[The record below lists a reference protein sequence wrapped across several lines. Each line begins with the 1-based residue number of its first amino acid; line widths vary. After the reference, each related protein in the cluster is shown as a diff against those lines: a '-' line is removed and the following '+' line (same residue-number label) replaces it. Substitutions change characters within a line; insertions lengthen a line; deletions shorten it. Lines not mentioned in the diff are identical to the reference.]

1 MTAFNAKTV
10 SLSGLNL
17 IEASAGTGKTYTLA
31 ELYLRLI
38 LEHGLKV
45 SEILVVTYTRA
56 ATEELRD
63 RLRQKLVDARDDLL
77 KAPDDRDIVTAYIEA
92 EEVRNA
98 SYKLSAAIQSFDEA
112 AIFTIHGFC
121 QRVLTDF
128 AFESGLRFELE
139 LVGDDLALLQS
150 ATDDFWRRE
159 ISMADK
165 DFVTYLLA
173 KHETPETLLRSV
185 RSLVGKPYVQIL
197 PVPEMNL
204 ERCVQQ
210 AQKHFDELK
219 KVWQEENEQ
228 VIATFNNKALLNGNK
243 YRSASVKK
251 WLALLTNMLAQET
264 MPVSV
269 FEGFEK
275 FTQGKMEEGLKKGQ
289 DLPELYFW
297 RVCENVFEHFQQLQH
312 ARELQHQQLRV
323 TLLGYLRE
331 SLPEQK
337 LKQQVQSYDDLLIN
351 LEQALNGQRGDWLV
365 EQLRQQYRAAL
376 IDEFQDTDPVQ
387 YASFSRIYAD
397 SGLPTFLVGDPKQA
411 IYSFRGADI
420 FTYLKAK
427 SRAEHEHTLTTNW
440 RSHPTLVTAVNSL
453 FERHSE
459 AFIYQDIP
467 FNAVGYARDEAAAL
481 VVDDSDTSALQI
493 LWSGSE
499 KPMAKRELTVI
510 AATTT
515 ADEIATL
522 LNKSYD
528 GQASLVDEKTGI
540 TRDLTGGDIAV
551 LVRNHRQANVIQ
563 QCLQQRGINSVQ
575 QGRDNVFTSSE
586 ALLLERVLLAIA
598 EPNNEQRVTAALAST
613 LWDFNASELYE
624 LKQDETQWHAQLDF
638 FYELHQLWL
647 KHGFMRV
654 FRQCLVSISAEQR
667 LLSLPDGE
675 RQLTNLNHIAELI
688 QSQFR
693 HQNDSM
699 EAVLYWLE
707 THIQSAEANDEAAQL
722 RLESDEQLVKIITI
736 HKSKG
741 LEYPIVFCPFLW
753 DANLRSANDT
763 VISFHQDDD
772 SKQACAAFSEP
783 ALSQAAK
790 GVTIEE
796 QAEDSRLLYVALTR
810 ARERCIIIW
819 GNVSGRG
826 DGTHV
831 SDSALFSLLHPTLD
845 EQDGE
850 LMYSDLQELAQK
862 SGGTIS
868 IDRITEQETVMYDAT
883 SEQAQSLSARPFKG
897 SIDQHPW
904 NIGSFSALT
913 KGHDAELPDYDAQTS
928 VELVTVPVVERS
940 ILDRFSFPRGAQAG
954 TCLHALFEY
963 WDFTSQDD
971 DAMTALVSRTLLQYG
986 FEDKW
991 TVVVCQ
997 WLKEVLATPL
1007 NKESLSLG
1015 QISQAKRLDELAF
1028 YFPVV
1033 ELTVN
1038 SIQQALLPLFPEP
1051 SPLRTVIKRLGFYK
1065 LTGFMKGFIDLVFEH
1080 EGRFY
1085 IVDYK
1090 SNHLGNNQA
1099 DYQSEQLDN
1108 AMISHDYPLQY
1119 LIYTLALHRYLKLRL
1134 PHYDPEQHLGGAYY
1148 LFIRGMNSEWERAGI
1163 FYDKPD
1169 LDVLNAFDRC
1179 IQGAGNE

>member
-1 MTAFNAKTV
+1 MNSFNAKTV
-10 SLSGLNL
+10 ELSGLNL

-31 ELYLRLI
+31 ELYCRLI
-38 LEHGLKV
+38 LEQDLKV

-77 KAPDDRDIVTAYIEA
+77 KAPEDRDMLSTLVEDEDISS
-92 EEVRNA
+92 A
-98 SYKLSAAIQSFDEA
+98 SYKLIAAIQGFDEA

-121 QRVLTDF
+121 QRVLADF

-139 LVGDDLALLQS
+139 LIGDDLALLQS

-159 ISMADK
+159 ISTAEQ
-165 DFVTYLLA
+165 DFVAYLLA
-173 KHETPETLLRSV
+173 KHETPETLLRSI
-185 RSLVGKPYVQIL
+185 RNLVGKPYVQSL
-197 PVPEMNL
+197 PVPEMEL
-204 ERCVQQ
+204 EKCVQQ

-219 KVWQEENEQ
+219 KVWLEENEQ
-228 VIATFNNKALLNGNK
+228 IIATFNNKALLNGNK
-243 YRSASVKK
+243 YRTASVEK
-251 WLALLTNMLAQET
+251 WLVFLTNMLAQDSL
-264 MPVSV
+264 PVSL

-289 DLPELYFW
+289 SLPELNFW
-297 RVCENVFEHFQQLQH
+297 RVCENVFEHFQQLQQ

-323 TLLGYLRE
+323 TLLDYLRE

-365 EQLRQQYRAAL
+365 EQCRKQYRAAL

-427 SRAEHEHTLTTNW
+427 SRAEHEHTLETNW
-440 RSHPTLVTAVNSL
+440 RSHPTLVSAVNGL
-453 FERHSE
+453 FERHS
-459 AFIYQDIP
+459 APFIYQDIP
-467 FNAVGYARDEAAAL
+467 FHVVGAARDEAAAL
-481 VVDDSDTSALQI
+481 VVADSDAAALQI
-493 LWSGSE
+493 MWAGSE
-499 KPMAKRELTVI
+499 KPMAKRDLTAI
-510 AATTT
+510 AATAT
-515 ADEIATL
+515 ADEIAQL
-522 LNKSYD
+522 LNKSHD
-528 GQASLVDEKTGI
+528 GQASLIDDKAESK
-540 TRDLTGGDIAV
+540 RDLTGGDIAV
-551 LVRNHRQANVIQ
+551 LVRNHRQANVVQ

-575 QGRDNVFTSSE
+575 QGRDNVFTSPE
-586 ALLLERVLLAIA
+586 ALLIERVLLAIA
-598 EPNNEQRVTAALAST
+598 EPNNEQRVTAALASK
-613 LWDFNASELYE
+613 LWGFNAFELYQ
-624 LKQDETQWHAQLDF
+624 LKQDQTSWHAQLDF

-688 QSQFR
+688 QAQFR

-699 EAVLYWLE
+699 EAVLYWLA

-753 DANLRSANDT
+753 DANLRSAKDD
-763 VISFHQDDD
+763 VISFHQDDET
-772 SKQACAAFSEP
+772 KQACAAFSEP
-783 ALSQAAK
+783 ALSQAAES
-790 GVTIEE
+790 VTVEE
-796 QAEDSRLLYVALTR
+796 QAEDARLLYVALTR

-819 GNVSGRG
+819 GNAKGRS
-826 DGTHV
+826 DGSHV
-831 SDSALFSLLHPTLD
+831 SNSALFSLLHPTLTELD
-845 EQDGE
+845 SSAMSVDLESLAKDSDGHISVSRIMEQDRVSYQAANDQGHH
-850 LMYSDLQELAQK
+850 LA
-862 SGGTIS
+862 
-868 IDRITEQETVMYDAT
+868 
-883 SEQAQSLSARPFKG
+883 ARSFEG
-897 SIDQHPW
+897 HIQQPW
-904 NIGSFSALT
+904 RIGSFSALT

-928 VELVTVPVVERS
+928 IETVITQPVIRS
-940 ILDRFSFPRGAQAG
+940 VLDRFSFPRGAQAG

-963 WDFTSQDD
+963 WDFASDD
-971 DAMTALVSRTLLQYG
+971 NEAMQKLVARTLLQYG
-986 FEDKW
+986 FDDKW
-991 TVVVCQ
+991 TPVACQ
-997 WLKEVLATPL
+997 WLSEVLATPMGDIKLRL
-1007 NKESLSLG
+1007 NQLT
-1015 QISQAKRLDELAF
+1015 QQKRLDELAF
-1028 YFPVV
+1028 YFPVANLNV
-1033 ELTVN
+1033 KSLQRE
-1038 SIQQALLPLFPEP
+1038 LLPLLANG
-1051 SPLRTVIKRLGFYK
+1051 SPLKTVISRSSFYD

-1090 SNHLGNNQA
+1090 SNHLGNNEA
-1099 DYQSEQLDN
+1099 DYQAEQIDN

-1119 LIYTLALHRYLKLRL
+1119 LIYTLALHRYLKVRL
-1134 PHYDPEQHLGGAYY
+1134 PDYDPEQHLGGSYY
-1148 LFIRGMNSEWERAGI
+1148 LFIRGMKAQWGQAGL

-1169 LDVLNAFDRC
+1169 VEVIEALDRC
-1179 IQGAGNE
+1179 LQGVSDE